1 MEMGEHPGLN
11 TEIAWIYTCSSP
23 QIMVEV
29 LTPIMYGAA
38 NIHYIPIFG
47 GWTLNV
53 GWLAPHLMFIPY

>member
-47 GWTLNV
+47 G
-53 GWLAPHLMFIPY
+53 